1 MKKFF
6 LFAAVLAA
14 FTLTSCGGSESSVPD
29 GNSQATSID
38 PNDPNQA
45 PPQMQETSVVEENVS
60 TPAEQTSPE
69 GQASANQHPPIID
82 TIVGLNKKGVAM
94 CAPFFITNYG

>member
-1 MKKFF
+1 MFSLFTKKEEHHFINKSFFRIMKKFF

-69 GQASANQHPPIID
+69 GQTS
-82 TIVGLNKKGVAM
+82 
-94 CAPFFITNYG
+94 TNEQSTPAKN